1 MRKLLF
7 ILLFL
12 WQLPQNLVALLVM
25 PFLGRLTFVDYRHYC
40 FGFACTRFPK
50 NASGIS
56 LGSFAFFHPDYA
68 HDAHTIRH
76 EMDGHTVDSKL
87 FGPLYLLI
95 IGIPSILQ
103 GRRNL
108 RQLSGH
114 RQRRR
119 DRTGGRRDQLPVL
132 PQPHRGD
139 TQRNLHGVLRQRPH
153 VHFRKSDL
161 RAGG

>member
-1 MRKLLF
+1 MIIFAASKMMLRNSLIF
-7 ILLFL
+7 VLLFL

-40 FGFACTRFPK
+40 FGFAGKRFPK

-95 IGIPSILQ
+95 IGIPSILHLIFKKK
-103 GRRNL
+103 GSNYYDFYTERRAN
-108 RQLSGH
+108 RH
-114 RQRRR
+114 
-119 DRTGGRRDQLPVL
+119 
-132 PQPHRGD
+132 
-139 TQRNLHGVLRQRPH
+139 
-153 VHFRKSDL
+153 
-161 RAGG
+161 AGLER